1 VKAFVDWVFAQRVR
15 PIVLAVVAAPLL
27 APIASALIAVETVRR
42 DFAGGVICALGTL
55 AGLLAIATLAGA
67 DTSIFAAIGAICV
80 ISGLGIGLLIRRAGN
95 LVLAYQTA
103 VLVGMVVA
111 TAVGLLGFDTRV
123 LFEPTLRDLVA
134 LLQANDMPPAEVAFV
149 EERGAALAFAMAVF
163 SQLVG
168 TLLLGYWWSLLAARQ
183 RGFGQEFRNLA
194 LGHVLGAIATLVIV
208 LGLVSGVELVQ
219 NLLPLAGLGFLLQG
233 VAVVH
238 AWAHAKRWPP
248 GLVAPLYVLLLL
260 PAVNVLVAV
269 PLGVVGVVDNWF
281 DLRSLLR
288 SQA

>member
-1 VKAFVDWVFAQRVR
+1 VKAFIDWVLAQRLR

-27 APIASALIAVETVRR
+27 TPVSSALIALETVRR

-55 AGLLAIATLAGA
+55 AGLFAITTLAGV
-67 DTSIFAAIGAICV
+67 DTSVFAVGAVCV
-80 ISGLGIGLLIRRAGN
+80 ISGVVIGLLIRRAGN
-95 LVLAYQTA
+95 LVLAFQTTVLIGM
-103 VLVGMVVA
+103 VLV
-111 TAVGLLGFDTRV
+111 TAIGLLGFDTRV
-123 LFEPTLRDLVA
+123 LFEATMQDLIA
-134 LLQANDMPPAEVAFV
+134 LLEADEASKAYV
-149 EERGAALAFAMAVF
+149 EFIQERGAALAFSAVVF
-163 SQLVG
+163 VQLVG
-168 TLLLGYWWSLLAARQ
+168 TLMLAYWWSQIANRQ

-194 LGHVLGAIATLVIV
+194 LGRVLGVVATLVIV
-208 LGLVSGVELVQ
+208 LGLASGVELVQ
-219 NLLPLAGLGFLLQG
+219 NLLPLAGFGFLLQG

-281 DLRSLLR
+281 DLRSLIR

>member
-1 VKAFVDWVFAQRVR
+1 VKAFIDWVLAQRLR

-27 APIASALIAVETVRR
+27 TPVSSALIALETVRR

-55 AGLLAIATLAGA
+55 AGLFAITTLAGV
-67 DTSIFAAIGAICV
+67 DTSVFAVGAVCV
-80 ISGLGIGLLIRRAGN
+80 ISGVVIGLLIRRAGN
-95 LVLAYQTA
+95 LVLAFQTTVLIGM
-103 VLVGMVVA
+103 VLV
-111 TAVGLLGFDTRV
+111 TAIGLLGFDTRV
-123 LFEPTLRDLVA
+123 LFEATMQDLIA
-134 LLQANDMPPAEVAFV
+134 LLEADEASKAYV
-149 EERGAALAFAMAVF
+149 EFIQERGAALAFSAVVF
-163 SQLVG
+163 VQLVG
-168 TLLLGYWWSLLAARQ
+168 TLMLAYWWSQIAMRQ

-194 LGHVLGAIATLVIV
+194 LGRVLGVVATLVLV
-208 LGLVSGVELVQ
+208 LGLASGVELVQ
-219 NLLPLAGLGFLLQG
+219 NLLPLAGFGFLLQG

-281 DLRSLLR
+281 DLRSLIR

>member
-1 VKAFVDWVFAQRVR
+1 VKAFIDWVLAQRLR

-27 APIASALIAVETVRR
+27 TPVSSALIALETVRR

-55 AGLLAIATLAGA
+55 AGLLAITTLAGV
-67 DTSIFAAIGAICV
+67 DTSVFAVGAVCV
-80 ISGLGIGLLIRRAGN
+80 ISGVVIGLLIRRAGN
-95 LVLAYQTA
+95 LVLAFQTTVLIGM
-103 VLVGMVVA
+103 VLV
-111 TAVGLLGFDTRV
+111 TAIGLLGFDTRV
-123 LFEPTLRDLVA
+123 LFEATMQDLIA
-134 LLQANDMPPAEVAFV
+134 LLEADEASKAYV
-149 EERGAALAFAMAVF
+149 EFIQERGAALAFSAVVF
-163 SQLVG
+163 VQLVG
-168 TLLLGYWWSLLAARQ
+168 TLMLAYWWSQIAMRQ

-194 LGHVLGAIATLVIV
+194 LGRVLGVVATLVIV
-208 LGLVSGVELVQ
+208 LGLASGVELVQ
-219 NLLPLAGLGFLLQG
+219 NLLPLAGFGFLLQG

-281 DLRSLLR
+281 DLRSLIR

>member
-1 VKAFVDWVFAQRVR
+1 MKAFIDWVLAQRLR

-27 APIASALIAVETVRR
+27 TPVSSALIALETVRR

-55 AGLLAIATLAGA
+55 AGLLAITTLAGV
-67 DTSIFAAIGAICV
+67 DTSVFAVGAVCV
-80 ISGLGIGLLIRRAGN
+80 ISGVVIGLLIRRAGN
-95 LVLAYQTA
+95 LVLAFQTTVLIGM
-103 VLVGMVVA
+103 VLV
-111 TAVGLLGFDTRV
+111 TAIGLLGFDTRV
-123 LFEPTLRDLVA
+123 LFEATMQDLIA
-134 LLQANDMPPAEVAFV
+134 LLEADEASKAYV
-149 EERGAALAFAMAVF
+149 EFIQERGAALAFSAVVF
-163 SQLVG
+163 VQLVG
-168 TLLLGYWWSLLAARQ
+168 TLMLAYWWSQIAMRQ

-194 LGHVLGAIATLVIV
+194 LGRVLGVVATLVLV
-208 LGLVSGVELVQ
+208 LGLASGVELVQ
-219 NLLPLAGLGFLLQG
+219 NLLPLAGFGFLLQG

-281 DLRSLLR
+281 DLRSLIR

>member
-1 VKAFVDWVFAQRVR
+1 MKAFIDWVLAQRLR

-27 APIASALIAVETVRR
+27 TPVSSALIALETVRR

-55 AGLLAIATLAGA
+55 AGLLAITTLAGV
-67 DTSIFAAIGAICV
+67 DTSVFAVGAVCV
-80 ISGLGIGLLIRRAGN
+80 VSGVVIGLLIRRAGN
-95 LVLAYQTA
+95 LALAFQTT
-103 VLVGMVVA
+103 VLVGMVLV
-111 TAVGLLGFDTRV
+111 TAIGLLGFDTRV
-123 LFEPTLRDLVA
+123 LFEATMQDLIA
-134 LLQANDMPPAEVAFV
+134 LLEADEASKAYV
-149 EERGAALAFAMAVF
+149 EFIQERGAALAFSAVVF
-163 SQLVG
+163 VQLVG
-168 TLLLGYWWSLLAARQ
+168 TLMLAYWWSQIAMRQ

-194 LGHVLGAIATLVIV
+194 LGRVLGVVATLVIV
-208 LGLVSGVELVQ
+208 LGLASGVELVQ
-219 NLLPLAGLGFLLQG
+219 NLLPLAGFGFLLQG

-281 DLRSLLR
+281 DLRSLIR

>member
-1 VKAFVDWVFAQRVR
+1 MKAFVDWVLAQRVR
-15 PIVLAVVAAPLL
+15 PILLAVVAAPLL
-27 APIASALIAVETVRR
+27 APVASALIALETVRR
-42 DFAGGVICALGTL
+42 DFAGGVVCALGML
-55 AGLLAIATLAGA
+55 AGLLAITTLAGV
-67 DTSIFAAIGAICV
+67 DTSIFAVVGAICV
-80 ISGLGIGLLIRRAGN
+80 VSGVGIGLLIRRAGN

-103 VLVGMVVA
+103 VLIGIVVV

-123 LFEPTLRDLVA
+123 LFESTLQDLIA

-149 EERGAALAFAMAVF
+149 EDRGPAFAFTAAVF

-168 TLLLGYWWSLLAARQ
+168 TLLLAYWWSSLATGQ
-183 RGFGQEFRNLA
+183 RGFGREFRNLA
-194 LGHVLGAIATLVIV
+194 MGRVLGGIATLVIV
-208 LGLVSGVELVQ
+208 LGLASGVELVQ

-260 PAVNVLVAV
+260 PAVNVLVVV